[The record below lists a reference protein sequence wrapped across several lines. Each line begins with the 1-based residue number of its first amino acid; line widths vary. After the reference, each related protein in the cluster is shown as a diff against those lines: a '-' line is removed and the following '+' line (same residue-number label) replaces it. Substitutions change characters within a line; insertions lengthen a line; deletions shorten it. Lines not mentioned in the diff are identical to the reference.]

1 MARHSGA
8 LSLLKALGKVSAR
21 HVRSF
26 GSIGGQNLFLFVIFV
41 ALQPESAAF
50 FGAVLLVVLVF
61 PLSADPMQA
70 LPEDRRATW
79 PIQPWEWGVIR
90 AASLLLSPLAWIG
103 VALALRL
110 GWRVGALAI
119 AGGAIVQLL
128 RNMAKRLGGMTSGW
142 LRWVP
147 APPGAI
153 GAIMRLQWRG
163 MLRTL
168 DPYVALV
175 LSGLTTLYRFFGA
188 PLDAEAPRIMALV
201 TVLALST
208 HTQVLLGLDGAGAER
223 YLQLPLRGW
232 QILVAKDLAFL
243 AMLAILV
250 APLDL
255 EAGLLAGI
263 ASLVIGHDVSVS
275 KIVAQT
281 PWRVTTGALIPW
293 GLLQTVAL
301 FAVGNSVRSLG
312 LPLIAGC
319 LVAWVASVVI
329 YGRKWDRRARET

>member
-1 MARHSGA
+1 MARHTGA

-50 FGAVLLVVLVF
+50 FGAVLLLVLLF
-61 PLSADPMQA
+61 PLAADPMQA

-79 PIQPWEWGVIR
+79 PIQPWEWGLIR

-110 GWRVGALAI
+110 GWRAGALAI

-128 RNMAKRLGGMTSGW
+128 RNMRSAWENDRRMAALGSGAA
-142 LRWVP
+142 RRH
-147 APPGAI
+147 GCDYAI
-153 GAIMRLQWRG
+153 A
-163 MLRTL
+163 
-168 DPYVALV
+168 VARDAAHAGSVCRLV
-175 LSGLTTLYRFFGA
+175 LSGSTTLYRFFGA

-223 YLQLPLRGW
+223 YLQMPLRGW
-232 QILVAKDLAFL
+232 QILLAKDLAFL

-255 EAGLLAGI
+255 EAGLLAGM

-275 KIVAQT
+275 KVVPQI
-281 PWRVTTGALIPW
+281 PWRFTTGALIPW

-301 FAVGNSVRSLG
+301 FAVGNSVRTLG
-312 LPLIAGC
+312 LPLVAGC
-319 LVAWVASVVI
+319 LVACSV
-329 YGRKWDRRARET
+329 RS